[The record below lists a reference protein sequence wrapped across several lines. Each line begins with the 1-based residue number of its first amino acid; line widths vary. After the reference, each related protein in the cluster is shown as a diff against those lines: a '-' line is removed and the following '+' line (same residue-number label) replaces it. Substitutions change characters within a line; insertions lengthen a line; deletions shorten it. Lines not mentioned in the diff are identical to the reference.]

1 MSEAAKKE
9 AAEKKKSGAKTTGTA
24 TPALSTPAVAPT
36 INPTGGTLSTAG
48 GGGGGTGSGSG
59 DTGGKIKNI
68 TISIEKLIENFT
80 IHTATMNESTDQL
93 KAVVLDTLMGAL
105 NDTQLATE

>member
-9 AAEKKKSGAKTTGTA
+9 AAEKKKGGAKTTPTETPTLGTPPV
-24 TPALSTPAVAPT
+24 TLGVDPT
-36 INPTGGTLSTAG
+36 AGTLSTAG
-48 GGGGGTGSGSG
+48 GGGSAGGSGSG
-59 DTGGKIKNI
+59 EAGGKIKNI

-80 IHTATMNESTDQL
+80 IHTATMGESMDQM
-93 KAVVLDTLMGAL
+93 KAAVLDTLMGAL